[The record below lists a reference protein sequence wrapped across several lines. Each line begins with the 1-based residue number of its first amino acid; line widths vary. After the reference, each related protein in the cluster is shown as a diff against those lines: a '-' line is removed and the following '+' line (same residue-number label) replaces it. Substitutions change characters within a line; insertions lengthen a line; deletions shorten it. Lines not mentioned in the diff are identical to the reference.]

1 MLWVIEIYNIAV
13 IGGSEIDEKY
23 CQIAY
28 DVGKILAERNV
39 TVFCGGLTGVMECA
53 AKGVSENGGVTV
65 GILPGTSV
73 EQGNKYLSVRV
84 PTGLGYARNFFIIRA
99 AEAVI
104 AIDGASGTL
113 SEASFAITEGKSVVA
128 IGNMKIDHRKDREG
142 YFYNVETPEEAVSKA
157 LEEAEKFRIF
167 QRRYF
172 SYWDEFR

>member
-1 MLWVIEIYNIAV
+1 MIEIYNIAV
-13 IGGSEIDEKY
+13 IGGSEVGNDY
-23 CQIAY
+23 CEIAY
-28 DVGKILAERNV
+28 NVGKLLAERKV
-39 TVFCGGLTGVMECA
+39 TVFCGGLTGVMECV
-53 AKGVSENGGVTV
+53 AKGISEHGGVAV

-73 EQGNKYLSVRV
+73 EQGNKYLSVRM

-128 IGNMKIDHRKDREG
+128 IGDLKIDHRKEREG
-142 YFYNVETPEEAVSKA
+142 YFYTVKTEKEAVDKA
-157 LEEAEKFRIF
+157 LEEAEKFRVF